1 MKKTKIAKGVYQ
13 DAYGFEVVVSK
24 GSGAAMLQS
33 TKRFPLGTKLSDMT
47 GWWHREK
54 SKLIAAKGGPA
65 GRGTLAADVETYL
78 RRAHLTDRRR
88 AERRKQLAWWIARF
102 GTKSRAMLEGTAL
115 AEALDE
121 QREWSASTTNKYRT
135 ALSNL
140 FTVLDGKGSPNP
152 FRNVP
157 RRPEP
162 PAVRRDQSYDLIDA
176 IMAHIRDRGRGAA
189 PSRTKA
195 FLRVEAYA
203 PVTRAQ
209 LVRMTPGDVDFV
221 GKTIATPGR
230 HKGQGTLA
238 QRKPI
243 SDDAVEAF
251 RAFDAAGCW
260 GRRPSKSSIW
270 RTFTRARDAA
280 IQELRQTRP
289 DLDLSRADTMR
300 PYDLRHSQGTLVQA
314 IVGNLS
320 TTGRYLDHAPNQPGT
335 TMRYAQGAVDE
346 QMMAAGRA
354 VAAAMAARPKY
365 APPVALPNT
374 STKHFAKQNQKTP
387 ENNRKLAKS
396 RTATKHVR
404 AAKNGLNRRIS

>member
-65 GRGTLAADVETYL
+65 GRGTLAADVDTYL

-102 GTKSRAMLEGTAL
+102 GTKNRAMLEGTAL

-121 QREWSASTTNKYRT
+121 QRQWSASTTNKYRT

-140 FTVLDGKGSPNP
+140 FTVLDGKGAANP
-152 FRNVP
+152 FANVP

-162 PAVRRDQSYDLIDA
+162 PAVRRDQSYELIDA
-176 IMAHIRDRGRGAA
+176 ILAHIRDRGRGAA

-209 LVRMTPGDVDFV
+209 LVRMTPADVDFA
-221 GKTIATPGR
+221 GKTITTPGR
-230 HKGQGTLA
+230 HKGQGTTA
-238 QRKPI
+238 KRKPI

-260 GRRPSKSSIW
+260 GLVPSRSSIY
-270 RTFTRARDAA
+270 RTFTAARDAA
-280 IQELRQTRP
+280 IQELKRTRP
-289 DLDLSRADTMR
+289 DLDLSRAATMR
-300 PYDLRHSQGTLVQA
+300 PYDLRHSFGTMTYALT
-314 IVGNLS
+314 GSLS
-320 TTGRYLDHAPNQPGT
+320 VTGALLDHAPNQPGT
-335 TMRYAQGAVDE
+335 TMRYAQGAVDDHLKE
-346 QMMAAGRA
+346 AGKA
-354 VAAAMAARPKY
+354 IAAAMAARPKY
-365 APPVALPNT
+365 APPAALPNT
-374 STKHFAKQNQKTP
+374 STKHSSKQNQKTP
-387 ENNRKLAKS
+387 ENNRKLANPRLVKKAG
-396 RTATKHVR
+396 ATGQ
-404 AAKNGLNRRIS
+404 NGLNRRIS